1 MQRYSKWL
9 WAGVLAGAAAVAQT
23 AMPLPDRPE
32 AKAPATPAAGKP
44 TPTAPDPAGL
54 ASSGTIVA
62 PLDETSL
69 QSYTLGP
76 EDKLTVKVLDLEEI
90 SDKDVY
96 RVDMRGN
103 LNLPVAGR
111 VHVDGMTVEQAETE
125 IEKRLG
131 SVLLDPEVTI
141 SVAEFRPQP
150 VSVLGA
156 VRNPGVVQIIGRKTL
171 YEVLSLA
178 GGLNADAGNVIKV
191 TRAKRY
197 GPLPLS
203 GAVDDTTGQY
213 RVAELSVRDVMNAK
227 SPEQNIAIAP
237 HDVIS
242 VPKADLI
249 YVIGCVK
256 KSGGFILSE
265 REKISALQALS
276 LAEGLD
282 RAAASSKAKIL
293 RSVGNSDNRVEIPVN
308 LKKILAG
315 KGDDVPLLANDILF
329 VPTSMPKNAAIRGL
343 ESAISIGTGIAIYRR

>member
-1 MQRYSKWL
+1 MQRYSIWIC
-9 WAGVLAGAAAVAQT
+9 AGVLAGAAALAQT
-23 AMPLPDRPE
+23 PMNLDRPE
-32 AKAPATPAAGKP
+32 VKAPAAPAAERAIP
-44 TPTAPDPAGL
+44 PPAAPAG
-54 ASSGTIVA
+54 SGIIVA

-90 SDKDVY
+90 SDKDTY

-111 VHVDGMTVEQAETE
+111 VHVSGMTVEQAEAE
-125 IEKRLG
+125 VEKRLG
-131 SVLLDPEVTI
+131 SVLQDPEVTI
-141 SVAEFRPQP
+141 SVSEFRPQP

-156 VRNPGVVQIIGRKTL
+156 VRNPGVVQVVGRKPL

-178 GGLNADAGNVIKV
+178 GGLNADAGNTIKV
-191 TRAKRY
+191 TRAKQY

-203 GAVDDTTGQY
+203 NAVDDTTGQY

-237 HDVIS
+237 HDVVS

-256 KSGGFILSE
+256 KSGGFTLSE

-293 RSVGNSDNRVEIPVN
+293 RSVCNSDNRIEIPVN

-315 KGDDVPLLANDILF
+315 KSGDIPLLANDILF
-329 VPTSMPKNAAIRGL
+329 VPTSAAKNAALRGL
-343 ESAISIGTGIAIYRR
+343 ESAIYIGTGIAIYRR